1 MAHWFV
7 MALLALLF
15 LGLQRFLYKVAA
27 VRDASTA
34 LTTLSFMSGVALV
47 SWLLFLFGPQ
57 AKLPGLALLG
67 WGIVNGLSFLG
78 SAVFSIEALRL
89 LPASTV
95 YTFTR
100 LSTVL
105 AALFSL
111 WYFQDPL
118 SLRQV
123 AGILLAMAVM
133 LLNAR
138 RPGAAEQPADARVR
152 HGLFLALLALL
163 AGTVATISSKFA
175 ALGVDKFGF
184 MAVSYSVS
192 AAGSLLLRRR
202 EPGAVRRAPWRPALL
217 LGLAM
222 AVLNLVGFYAL
233 LAALA
238 SGPLAII
245 APLTGLHFVV
255 AIVLSLVIFH
265 ERLTLRELAGIV
277 FAVLAM
283 LLMKS

>member
-202 EPGAVRRAPWRPALL
+202 ELGAARQVSWRPALL

>member
-1 MAHWFV
+1 MAPWFV

-27 VRDASTA
+27 ERDVSTA
-34 LTTLSFMSGVALV
+34 LTTLTFMSGVALV
-47 SWLLFLFGPQ
+47 SWLFYLASPQ
-57 AKLPGLALLG
+57 VLAPTPELLG
-67 WGIVNGLSFLG
+67 WGIINGLSFLG
-78 SAVFSIEALRL
+78 SAVFSIEALKL

-95 YTFTR
+95 YTSTR

-105 AALFSL
+105 AAVFSL
-111 WYFQDPL
+111 LYFRDPL
-118 SLRQV
+118 SLRQ
-123 AGILLAMAVM
+123 AGGIVLALAVM

-138 RPGAAEQPADARVR
+138 RRGSAGQPVDARVR
-152 HGLFLALLALL
+152 RGLLLALLALL

-175 ALGVDKFGF
+175 AMGVDKFGF

-202 EPGAVRRAPWRPALL
+202 ELGAVRQASWRPALL

-222 AVLNLVGFYAL
+222 AALNLVGFYAL

-238 SGPLAII
+238 VGPLAII

-255 AIVLSLVIFH
+255 AILLSLVVFH
-265 ERLTLRELAGIV
+265 ERLAPRELAGVV

>member
-202 EPGAVRRAPWRPALL
+202 ELGAARQVSWRPALL

-222 AVLNLVGFYAL
+222 AALNLVGFYAL

-238 SGPLAII
+238 VGPLAII

-255 AIVLSLVIFH
+255 AILLSMVVFQ
-265 ERLTLRELAGIV
+265 ERLAPRELAGVV